1 MRWSDDFSLPEN
13 GGHLEKA
20 TDSKSD
26 WGIPNPIG
34 EFQIRYKLPSKRNN
48 KYEENTDIFNRDG
61 KLCCFL
67 GGSDRF

>member
-1 MRWSDDFSLPEN
+1 MTGQSLLFI
-13 GGHLEKA
+13 GFMIDLASFHYL

-26 WGIPNPIG
+26 WGI
-34 EFQIRYKLPSKRNN
+34 QIRYKLPSKRNN
-48 KYEENTDIFNRDG
+48 KYEENTDTFNRDG

>member
-1 MRWSDDFSLPEN
+1 MTGQSLLFIGFMIDLASFSLLD
-13 GGHLEKA
+13 G
-20 TDSKSD
+20 
-26 WGIPNPIG
+26 
-34 EFQIRYKLPSKRNN
+34 FQIRYKLPSKRNN